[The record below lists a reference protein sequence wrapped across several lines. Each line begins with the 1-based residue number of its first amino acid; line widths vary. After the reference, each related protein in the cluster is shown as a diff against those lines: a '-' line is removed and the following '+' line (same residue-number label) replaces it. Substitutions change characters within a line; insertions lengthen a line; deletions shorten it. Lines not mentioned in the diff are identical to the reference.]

1 MTAGGRLKGVP
12 LLSLELLLRPATD
25 LGLLLGPLAFGIM
38 VSFPSFSFPVGVGV
52 GAGVWGS
59 DSELSIGIFSP
70 LVSRLCLLGW
80 LVSLVIVGT
89 CKRGIGMVN
98 FVESPR
104 AVVELLG
111 SFSSPRFIL
120 LGHVLLL
127 MWPIVLVRWMGVCW
141 WVV

>member
-1 MTAGGRLKGVP
+1 MKGVP

-52 GAGVWGS
+52 GGS
-59 DSELSIGIFSP
+59 DSELSVGIFGP
-70 LVSRLCLLGW
+70 LVSWLCLLGW
-80 LVSLVIVGT
+80 LVSLVIAGT
-89 CKRGIGMVN
+89 CKRGIGVAN
-98 FVESPR
+98 FVESLR

-111 SFSSPRFIL
+111 SFSSLRFIL

-127 MWPIVLVRWMGVCW
+127 TWPIVLVGWMGVCW
-141 WVV
+141 WAV

>member
-1 MTAGGRLKGVP
+1 MTAGGRSKGVP
-12 LLSLELLLRPATD
+12 LLSLELSLRPATD

-52 GAGVWGS
+52 GVGGS

-70 LVSRLCLLGW
+70 LVSWLCLLGW
-80 LVSLVIVGT
+80 FVSLVIEGA
-89 CKRGIGMVN
+89 CKRGIGMAN

-111 SFSSPRFIL
+111 SFDSPRFIL

-127 MWPIVLVRWMGVCW
+127 TWPIVLVGWMRVCW
-141 WVV
+141 WAV

>member
-1 MTAGGRLKGVP
+1 MTAGGRSKGVP
-12 LLSLELLLRPATD
+12 LLSLELSLRPATD

-38 VSFPSFSFPVGVGV
+38 VLFPSFSFPVGVGV
-52 GAGVWGS
+52 GVGGS

-70 LVSRLCLLGW
+70 LVSWLCLLGW
-80 LVSLVIVGT
+80 LVSLLIAGT
-89 CKRGIGMVN
+89 CKRGIGMAN
-98 FVESPR
+98 FVESLR

-111 SFSSPRFIL
+111 SFNLPRFIL

-141 WVV
+141 WAV

>member
-12 LLSLELLLRPATD
+12 LISLELSLRPAMD

-38 VSFPSFSFPVGVGV
+38 VLFPSFSFPVGVGV
-52 GAGVWGS
+52 GAGAGGS
-59 DSELSIGIFSP
+59 DSELSVGIFGP

-80 LVSLVIVGT
+80 LVPLVIAGT
-89 CKRGIGMVN
+89 CRRGIGMAN

-111 SFSSPRFIL
+111 SFGSPRFIL

-127 MWPIVLVRWMGVCW
+127 TWPIVLVRWVGVCW
-141 WVV
+141 RAV